1 MLKKFLASGGWEL
14 LPLLTMLFFLFVFV
28 LALVRIVRMH
38 ASQAAH
44 LSSLPLE
51 DDLQAPKPEAR

>member
-28 LALVRIVRMH
+28 LALVRIARMH
-38 ASQAAH
+38 GSEAAR

-51 DDLQAPKPEAR
+51 DDLQAPTQEAR